1 MEQDTQTTATTTT
14 NGRPLTSATA
24 DFAYREFET
33 ANDRIAALPD
43 YLRQFIVDQNYDA
56 YTAQDHAVWRYV
68 MRRNFNFL
76 RKYAHLIY
84 FEGLTKTGIGEDHI
98 PSIEYMNE
106 ILGKIGWAA
115 VCVNGFIPP
124 AAFMAFQA
132 HRVLVIAADMRQIQ
146 HIEYT
151 PSPDII
157 HESAGHAPCIA
168 DPEYAEYLRRIGEV
182 GSKAML
188 SKKDHELYEAIR
200 LLSVLKEARGTDPEK
215 IKVAEKDVLDKQD
228 NMGKA
233 SEMGKLSRLHW
244 WTVEYGLIGPMDAP
258 KIYGAGLLSSIGEA
272 SECLK
277 PHVKKIPYDLGAA
290 NQAYDITT
298 MQPQLYVTPSFVF
311 LNEILD
317 DFESTLAY
325 KRGGREGLEKA
336 IECERTSTAVYS
348 SGLQVSGVFAEML
361 LDDDDMPVYI
371 RTNSPTALAYGDA
384 QLEGH
389 GISHHKDGF
398 GSPVGK
404 LADHG
409 TPLESMSDG
418 DLQTAGIQVGK
429 DVELKFASGV
439 TVDGRLDR
447 VERRN
452 GLIIIMTFSNCTV
465 THGVKKLFDP
475 DWGVYDMVV
484 GESIISVF
492 AGAAD
497 KDAYEDISMVSKTRT
512 IKNELTDEQKSLFK
526 LYQRV
531 RDYREGKIEDNIIPQ
546 TLEEIKKSY
555 SYDWLLAMELLE
567 LLHDRRTDADL
578 EREIRTWLE
587 AKAKADEK
595 LYDVI
600 VNGIELIYNPFIE
613 EED

>member
-1 MEQDTQTTATTTT
+1 MEQQSQSTATTTT
-14 NGRPLTSATA
+14 NGQPLTSATT

-98 PSIEYMNE
+98 PSIEFMND

-188 SKKDHELYEAIR
+188 SKKDHEMYEAIR

-215 IKVAEKDVLDKQD
+215 IKEAEEDVLYKQD

-244 WTVEYGLIGPMDAP
+244 WTVEYGLIGPMDRP

-277 PHVKKIPYDLGAA
+277 PHVKKIPYDLSAA
-290 NQAYDITT
+290 DYAYDITT
-298 MQPQLYVTPSFVF
+298 MQPQLFVTPSFVF
-311 LNEILD
+311 LNEVLN
-317 DFESTLAY
+317 DFETTLAY
-325 KRGGREGLEKA
+325 KVGGRGGLEKA
-336 IECERTSTAVYS
+336 IECERASTAVYS
-348 SGLQVSGVFAEML
+348 SGLQVSGVFSEQL
-361 LDDDDMPVYI
+361 LNDRGEPVYV
-371 RTNSPTALAYGDA
+371 RTTSPTALAFGDK

-389 GISHHKDGF
+389 GRKHHQDGF

-404 LADHG
+404 PAALDK
-409 TPLESMSDG
+409 PLESMTDADLEAAGVRHG
-418 DLQTAGIQVGK
+418 DESTL
-429 DVELKFASGV
+429 EFESGV
-439 TVDGRLDR
+439 TVTGVLER

-465 THGVKKLFDP
+465 TYGVKKLFAP
-475 DWGVYDMVV
+475 DWGVYDMAV
-484 GESIISVF
+484 GEKIISVF

-512 IKNELTDEQKSLFK
+512 IKNEITDEQVELFN

-531 RDYREGKIEDNIIPQ
+531 RDYRDGKIKENVIPQ
-546 TLEEIKKSY
+546 TFEEVKQKY
-555 SYDWLLAMELLE
+555 RYDWLIAMELLE
-567 LLHDRRTDADL
+567 LLH
-578 EREIRTWLE
+578 ERGLDDQLKKEIQDWLE
-587 AKAKADEK
+587 AKAKAEEEVRVVIEK
-595 LYDVI
+595 
-600 VNGIELIYNPFIE
+600 GIDLIYNPHPE
-613 EED
+613 VD